1 MKHVPHQFEWKVL
14 DPDEQVSVKQKK
26 KTVMQRA
33 GDLDLRKPPLLLK
46 DGDQIGVLV
55 RPNPDDDLQTE
66 ADQVAAEAFNLKQA
80 EKKKEQEA
88 LKAGKAR
95 YYGNDSASVRI
106 TFEEEEE
113 RALQM
118 AMEESRKEA
127 EAAGIAM
134 PSSPKL

>member
-1 MKHVPHQFEWKVL
+1 M
-14 DPDEQVSVKQKK
+14 
-26 KTVMQRA
+26 
-33 GDLDLRKPPLLLK
+33 
-46 DGDQIGVLV
+46 
-55 RPNPDDDLQTE
+55 
-66 ADQVAAEAFNLKQA
+66 AAEAFNLKQA

-127 EAAGIAM
+127 EAAGIAL